1 VKFLPATGVK
11 DQGLATIS
19 GSDGFEQSSVMPA
32 EGFGNARTV
41 LTNAT
46 GTPAVWVDK
55 AGLNADLQI
64 TKAQFDTFVQ
74 QVKNTYWEPQQLQST
89 LSVRSLANRSTPAN
103 DDPTFLA
110 PAGPIVITA
119 VTSTLQVDAPRM
131 IQNVDLAVLASLAK
145 TLPVTFMVST
155 LTSHEQQ
162 LFYQETQFPELAA
175 LGMSNSGQVVR
186 GSNSND
192 IRIDANGI
200 FENPVFDQV
209 SQFSTRM
216 ALNNVSNQKLP
227 ARTTYDLYARVMIYA
242 QPVPEPSTYALM
254 GLGLVGLSV
263 VARQRRAKQA
273 H

>member
-1 VKFLPATGVK
+1 
-11 DQGLATIS
+11 
-19 GSDGFEQSSVMPA
+19 
-32 EGFGNARTV
+32 
-41 LTNAT
+41 
-46 GTPAVWVDK
+46 
-55 AGLNADLQI
+55 
-64 TKAQFDTFVQ
+64 
-74 QVKNTYWEPQQLQST
+74 

-186 GSNSND
+186 GSNSN
-192 IRIDANGI
+192 GI